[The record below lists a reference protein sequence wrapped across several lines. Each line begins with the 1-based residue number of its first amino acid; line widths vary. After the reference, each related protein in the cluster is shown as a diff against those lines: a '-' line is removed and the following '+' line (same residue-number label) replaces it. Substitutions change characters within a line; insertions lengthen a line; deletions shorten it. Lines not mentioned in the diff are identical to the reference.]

1 MMKDKLFIFD
11 ANIIISA
18 VLLPESKPDL
28 AIRKAQNSGNILMS
42 PEIWAELEQVL
53 ARPKFDRYISSEDR
67 SKFLQD
73 FFDTVILV
81 MDVTEKIQE
90 CRDPKDNKYLELA
103 VNGQADY
110 LITGDA
116 DLLVLNP
123 FREKPIITVSDFLN
137 LKLV

>member
-1 MMKDKLFIFD
+1 MKDKLFVFD

-18 VLLPESKPDL
+18 VLIPQSKPDL
-28 AIRKAQNSGNILMS
+28 AIRKAQDSGSILMS

-67 SKFLQD
+67 SKFLGD
-73 FFDTVILV
+73 FLDTVILV
-81 MDVTEKIQE
+81 MEITEKIQE

-103 VNGQADY
+103 VNGQADC

-116 DLLVLNP
+116 DLLILNQ
-123 FREKPIITVSDFLN
+123 FREKPVITVSDFLN
-137 LKLV
+137 LKSV

>member
-53 ARPKFDRYISSEDR
+53 ARPKVDRYISSEDR

-81 MDVTEKIQE
+81 MDLPLFFISSVGGEVVASPCCQGVIVFGGGLPE
-90 CRDPKDNKYLELA
+90 FDLSPIPSPARRGGWSNNKYH
-103 VNGQADY
+103 
-110 LITGDA
+110 
-116 DLLVLNP
+116 
-123 FREKPIITVSDFLN
+123 KPIA
-137 LKLV
+137 

>member
-1 MMKDKLFIFD
+1 MKDNLFIFD

-53 ARPKFDRYISSEDR
+53 ARPKFDRYISLEDR

-81 MDVTEKIQE
+81 MEVTEKIQE

-110 LITGDA
+110 IITGDA

-123 FREKPIITVSDFLN
+123 FREKPVITVSDFLN

>member
-1 MMKDKLFIFD
+1 MMKDNLFIFD

-53 ARPKFDRYISSEDR
+53 ARPKFDRYISLEDR

-81 MDVTEKIQE
+81 MEVTEKIQE

-110 LITGDA
+110 IITGDA

-123 FREKPIITVSDFLN
+123 FREKPVITVSDFLN